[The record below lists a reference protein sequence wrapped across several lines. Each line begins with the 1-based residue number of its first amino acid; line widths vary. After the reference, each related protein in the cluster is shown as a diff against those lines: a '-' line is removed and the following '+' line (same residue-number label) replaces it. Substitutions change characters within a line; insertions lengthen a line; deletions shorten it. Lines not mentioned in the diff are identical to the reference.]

1 MPTAVRAKQTM
12 VDAVPNW
19 TAEEHLLL
27 LARIAA
33 DGDRDAFK
41 SLFLFF
47 GPRVK
52 ALIVKSGA
60 DRDLAEDIMQDV
72 MLSVWN
78 KVHQYSPERGSV
90 SAWIYTIARNTRID
104 RLRRSSSRP
113 HEDVDTIEIASDADS
128 AEVEFDTNR
137 RAERVA
143 EALEVLPEDQ
153 RQIIDYAYMHD
164 MSQTEIARKLQL
176 PLGTVKSR
184 MRLAYTKL
192 REMLEGLE

>member
-1 MPTAVRAKQTM
+1 MPTAVCVAQTM
-12 VDAVPNW
+12 YDAVPNS

-27 LARIAA
+27 LVRIAV
-33 DGDRDAFK
+33 DGDREAFK
-41 SLFLFF
+41 ALFLFF

-52 ALIVKSGA
+52 ALMVKSGA

-78 KVHQYSPERGSV
+78 KVDQYSPERGSV

-113 HEDVDTIEIASDADS
+113 HEDVDTIEIASNADS
-128 AEVEFDTNR
+128 PEEALNANQ

-153 RQIIDYAYMHD
+153 RQIIDYAYVHD

-192 REMLEGLE
+192 RERLEGLE